1 MSKLKSSRKALRSSK
16 RKAAFNKA
24 DRIKY
29 REAKKEVFGLVKDG
43 KKTEATKKLQNAYS
57 LIDKAAKKHVLHKNT
72 AARYKSALA
81 KAI

>member
-1 MSKLKSSRKALRSSK
+1 MAKIESSKKALRSSK
-16 RKAAFNKA
+16 RKAAFNKV

-29 REAKKEVFGLVKDG
+29 KEAKKEVVDLVKAG
-43 KKTEATKKLQNAYS
+43 KKAEAKKKLQKAYS